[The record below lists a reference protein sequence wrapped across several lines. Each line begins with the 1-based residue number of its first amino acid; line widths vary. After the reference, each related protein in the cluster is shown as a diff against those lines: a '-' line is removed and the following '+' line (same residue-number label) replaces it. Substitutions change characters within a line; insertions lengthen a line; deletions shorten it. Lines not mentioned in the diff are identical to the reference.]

1 MEVVAMEGS
10 QSAVGQERGVHPSS
24 FLKQPMFCLRDVCVR
39 FGHLAALDHINLTI
53 NKGDFLFLTGSS
65 GAGKTTLLRTLGGDV
80 SPMSGQVLVQPEEP
94 MIAKVFQ
101 DLRLMEKMRCIDNL
115 YFSYD
120 PQLYRSR
127 REFSKDLKKLAKAL
141 NIEDRLHLRVRD
153 ANRGL
158 AQKVA
163 IVRALLARSQV
174 LLADE
179 PSSALDSENAFK
191 IFDLLRFYNRKQ
203 GLTIVWASHQRELIK
218 KFNGKIAHI
227 QHGQLVHAGHTCFI

>member
-1 MEVVAMEGS
+1 
-10 QSAVGQERGVHPSS
+10 
-24 FLKQPMFCLRDVCVR
+24 
-39 FGHLAALDHINLTI
+39 
-53 NKGDFLFLTGSS
+53 
-65 GAGKTTLLRTLGGDV
+65 
-80 SPMSGQVLVQPEEP
+80 MSGQVLVQPEEP